1 MIVLIHICEMDMAVG
16 IADPDVI
23 LPAHLIQYLV
33 SVTAIRV
40 MYVILELFYLT
51 HTVISS
57 YNSLLYSRMFPEI

>member
-1 MIVLIHICEMDMAVG
+1 MDMAVG

-40 MYVILELFYLT
+40 MYVILELFYYEP
-51 HTVISS
+51 INEFDERS
-57 YNSLLYSRMFPEI
+57 FI